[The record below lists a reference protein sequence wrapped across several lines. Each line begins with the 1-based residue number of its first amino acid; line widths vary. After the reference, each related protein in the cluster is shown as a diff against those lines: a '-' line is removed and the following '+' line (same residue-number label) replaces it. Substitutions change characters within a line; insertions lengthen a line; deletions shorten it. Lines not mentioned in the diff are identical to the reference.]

1 VASGKYRKTRNFQLQ
16 HEDKVI
22 EGDRTLKE
30 YITSYYKDLFGP
42 PKPISFS
49 LDESRVDDIEQV
61 SQEENDL
68 LTRPFTIDDNF
79 PNGTQQNSRARWIP
93 DAILSVVLGDYKK

>member
-1 VASGKYRKTRNFQLQ
+1 
-16 HEDKVI
+16 
-22 EGDRTLKE
+22 
-30 YITSYYKDLFGP
+30 
-42 PKPISFS
+42 
-49 LDESRVDDIEQV
+49 VDAIEQV